1 MSPPYATF
9 ALRPNGRVSTGARS
23 LGQADN
29 RPIAAPD
36 PSPGLLSRRRLL
48 AAAAVAALAGGLR
61 TPWPALAAAASTQ
74 EYDDGNTD
82 VPGGA
87 EGDPERVL
95 IVGAGWAGLTAANAL
110 RNAGVKCVVLESRRR
125 IGGRART
132 VDVGGS
138 PVDLGCSW
146 IHEPVGNP
154 MSTFADQAGIGQL
167 NADIEADAARFRFF
181 DGFTDGEVPT
191 ADALQTFAHLLNFE
205 QEEPDLS
212 AQLGPDASARD
223 GAKLYLDEQGL
234 AGDARRRA
242 EFLLRVVLQQTDA
255 IDWRKLNFDYTA
267 NYDPV
272 YTGVG
277 EGNFPEGGYVGLV
290 RAMAGRA
297 DVRLGQWVKRIER
310 HGDGV
315 AVIAHDRT
323 TGRRRTYRGSHVI
336 VTLPL
341 GVLQSRTVEFAPG
354 LPASKRRAIGA
365 PFAGQFE
372 KVALTFAEPFW
383 EDDLKT
389 HMLYLSERVSME
401 FPLWIDLQR
410 IAGLPTLVA
419 FCSGHYARDTYRLP
433 DDQILAKALTVLER
447 MLGRRLP
454 PLVGSKLTHWQRDP
468 FTRGAYTSI
477 PVGATLDACD
487 ELARPLGGRILFAG
501 EASSRARIGYA
512 DGALSTGIREAKRL
526 LRAPSVQISAG

>member
-1 MSPPYATF
+1 VTLQPDIRGH
-9 ALRPNGRVSTGARS
+9 ALT
-23 LGQADN
+23 
-29 RPIAAPD
+29 
-36 PSPGLLSRRRLL
+36 RRRLL
-48 AAAAVAALAGGLR
+48 ATAAGTALASAYRGPLA
-61 TPWPALAAAASTQ
+61 ALAAAGSTQ

-82 VPGGA
+82 IPVQVR
-87 EGDPERVL
+87 GDPERVL

-110 RNAGVKCVVLESRRR
+110 RNAGVDCLVLEGRDR

-154 MSTFADQAGIGQL
+154 MTTFADQVGISQL

-181 DGFTDGEVPT
+181 DGLTNAEVPT
-191 ADALQTFAHLLNFE
+191 ADALQTFAQLLDFE
-205 QEEPDLS
+205 QQEPDLS
-212 AQLGPDASARD
+212 GRLGPDASARD
-223 GAKLYLDEQGL
+223 GAELYLDDQGL
-234 AGDARRRA
+234 SGDARRRA

-255 IDWRKLNFDYTA
+255 IDWRKLSFPYTA

-277 EGNFPEGGYVGLV
+277 EGNFPKGGYIGLV
-290 RAMAGRA
+290 KAMAGDT
-297 DVRLGQWVKRIER
+297 DVRLGQWVRRIER
-310 HGDGV
+310 RSDGV
-315 AVIAHDRT
+315 AVIAHDRR
-323 TGRRRTYRGSHVI
+323 TGRRRTYRGSHAI

-341 GVLQSRTVEFAPG
+341 GVLQHGDVEFAPG
-354 LPASKRRAIGA
+354 LPASKRRAIRA
-365 PFAGQFE
+365 PWAGQFE

-419 FCSGHYARDTYRLP
+419 FSSAHFARDTYRLP
-433 DDQILAKALTVLER
+433 AHRILAEALAVLER
-447 MLGRRLP
+447 MLGRTLP
-454 PLVGSKLTHWQRDP
+454 PPVASKLTNWQRDP

-487 ELARPLGGRILFAG
+487 ELARPVGRVLFAG

-512 DGALSTGIREAKRL
+512 DGALSTGVREAKRL
-526 LRAPSVQISAG
+526 LQAASVQLSAG

>member
-1 MSPPYATF
+1 
-9 ALRPNGRVSTGARS
+9 VIARTDYRE
-23 LGQADN
+23 Q
-29 RPIAAPD
+29 
-36 PSPGLLSRRRLL
+36 GLTRRRLL
-48 AAAAVAALAGGLR
+48 AAAAAAAIAGAYR
-61 TPWPALAAAASTQ
+61 WPAPALAAGTQ
-74 EYDDGNTD
+74 EYDDGNSNIPTG
-82 VPGGA
+82 VK
-87 EGDPERVL
+87 GDPERVL
-95 IVGAGWAGLTAANAL
+95 IIGAGWAGLTAANAL
-110 RNAGVKCVVLESRRR
+110 RNAGVDCVVIEGRNR

-181 DGFTDGEVPT
+181 DGFTGGNVPT
-191 ADALQTFAHLLNFE
+191 ADAVETFARLLDFE
-205 QEEPDLS
+205 QQEPDLS
-212 AQLGPDASARD
+212 AQLGPGASARD
-223 GAKLYLDEQGL
+223 GAELYLDQQGL
-234 AGDARRRA
+234 TGDPRRRA

-277 EGNFPEGGYVGLV
+277 EGNFPAGGYRVLIA
-290 RAMAGRA
+290 AMAGDT
-297 DVRLGQWVKRIER
+297 DVRLGQWVRRIEHR
-310 HGDGV
+310 RDGV
-315 AVIAHDRT
+315 EVVAHDRK
-323 TGRRRTYRGSHVI
+323 TGRRRTYRGSHAI

-341 GVLQSRTVEFAPG
+341 GVLQHGDVEFAPG
-354 LPASKRRAIGA
+354 LPAAKRRAIRA
-365 PFAGQFE
+365 PWAGQFE
-372 KVALTFAEPFW
+372 KVALTYAEPFW

-389 HMLYLSERVSME
+389 HMLYLSDRVELE

-419 FCSGHYARDTYRLP
+419 FCSGHFARDTYRLP
-433 DDQILAKALTVLER
+433 NGRIIAEALAVLER
-447 MLGRRLP
+447 MLGRPLP
-454 PLVGSKLTHWQRDP
+454 PPVASKVTAWEHDP

-477 PVGATLDACD
+477 PVGATLDSCD
-487 ELARPLGGRILFAG
+487 ELARPVGGRLLFAG

-526 LRAPSVQISAG
+526 LRMPSVQISAG

>member
-1 MSPPYATF
+1 
-9 ALRPNGRVSTGARS
+9 
-23 LGQADN
+23 
-29 RPIAAPD
+29 
-36 PSPGLLSRRRLL
+36 
-48 AAAAVAALAGGLR
+48 
-61 TPWPALAAAASTQ
+61 
-74 EYDDGNTD
+74 
-82 VPGGA
+82 
-87 EGDPERVL
+87 
-95 IVGAGWAGLTAANAL
+95 
-110 RNAGVKCVVLESRRR
+110 
-125 IGGRART
+125 
-132 VDVGGS
+132 
-138 PVDLGCSW
+138 
-146 IHEPVGNP
+146 
-154 MSTFADQAGIGQL
+154 
-167 NADIEADAARFRFF
+167 
-181 DGFTDGEVPT
+181 
-191 ADALQTFAHLLNFE
+191 
-205 QEEPDLS
+205 
-212 AQLGPDASARD
+212 
-223 GAKLYLDEQGL
+223 LDEQGL

-277 EGNFPEGGYVGLV
+277 EGNFPEGGYVGLIQ
-290 RAMAGRA
+290 AMAGGT

-310 HGDGV
+310 RGDGV
-315 AVIAHDRT
+315 AVIAHDRR

-341 GVLQSRTVEFAPG
+341 GVLQSGAVEFAPG
-354 LPASKRRAIGA
+354 LPASKRRAIAA

-419 FCSGHYARDTYRLP
+419 FCSAHYARDAYRLP
-433 DDQILAKALTVLER
+433 DDQILGKALTVLER

-454 PLVGSKLTHWQRDP
+454 ALLGWKLTHWQRDP

-477 PVGATLDACD
+477 PLGATLDACD
-487 ELARPLGGRILFAG
+487 ELARPVGGRVLFAG

-526 LRAPSVQISAG
+526 LRVQSVQISA